1 MRSGI
6 LSSIGTNFFSAHV
19 PRSQVL
25 LEDGSSCIRMEDRQT
40 AFHFQAW
47 GKVKPALGESTAQQ
61 LQELLRAV
69 TQAREEALRARETA
83 MPPLN
88 EQEVDALLREPLPY
102 GWMAVA
108 LGAFF
113 GLVAYATYDLTSLA
127 LVEGFP
133 DIVAVVDMAWG
144 TVLTAT
150 VAAAGYTAARWIS
163 GQ

>member
-1 MRSGI
+1 MRMTAIAGTYALMTVTFFAIDLVWLGIVARPFYRTHLGNMLRPEVRWGPAILFYMMFIAGI
-6 LSSIGTNFFSAHV
+6 LVFA
-19 PRSQVL
+19 VL
-25 LEDGSSCIRMEDRQT
+25 
-40 AFHFQAW
+40 
-47 GKVKPALGESTAQQ
+47 PAVERTSMG
-61 LQELLRAV
+61 R
-69 TQAREEALRARETA
+69 
-83 MPPLN
+83 
-88 EQEVDALLREPLPY
+88 
-102 GWMAVA
+102 AVA